1 VAVVRIESLP
11 DSGSSRRFDG
21 VDHAAPVSFFLLH
34 TRPGEGPSLHRH
46 PYAETFIIQEGQ
58 VTFTIGDETIEAHAG
73 EIVVAPAGIP
83 HAFVNSGPG
92 VLRSVNVH
100 PVAEMQTVWL

>member
-1 VAVVRIESLP
+1 MAVVRIESLP